1 MGRPRSYDR
10 DDVLERA
17 MDLFW
22 KKGFEGAHLQE
33 LVEVT
38 GLNRFSLYNEF
49 GGKEG
54 LFHEALARYL
64 DQSRLAYGQTLGAE
78 PLGVDNIRR
87 YFESIH
93 YSRGYHGCLMINTLT
108 EKHIVTSAAFRR
120 ARGYAQD
127 VERLFLDNVRA
138 AQERGEIDDARD
150 PAALASLL
158 AALDQGLAVYGI
170 VEPSNAKKDALVS
183 QLDSLLV

>member
-22 KKGFEGAHLQE
+22 KKGFAGAHLQE

-49 GGKEG
+49 GGKAG
-54 LFHEALARYL
+54 LFRDALDRYL
-64 DQSRLAYGQTLGAE
+64 EQSRIAYEQTLGPE
-78 PLGVDNIRR
+78 PRGLGNIRS
-87 YFESIH
+87 YFDAIH

-120 ARGYAQD
+120 ARGYARD
-127 VERLFLDNVRA
+127 VECLFLENVRV
-138 AQERGEIDDARD
+138 AQERGELDSSRDAS
-150 PAALASLL
+150 ALAGLL

-170 VEPSNAKKDALVS
+170 VEPSNAKKDALVG
-183 QLDSLLV
+183 QLDALLG